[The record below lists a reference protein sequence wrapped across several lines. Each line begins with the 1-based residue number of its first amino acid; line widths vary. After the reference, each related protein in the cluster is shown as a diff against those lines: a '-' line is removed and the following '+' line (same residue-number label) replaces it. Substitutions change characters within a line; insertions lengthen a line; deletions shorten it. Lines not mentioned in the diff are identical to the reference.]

1 MLSPARPAR
10 PSLLL
15 LGVLSVVAACDVHAP
30 PPPRAQEPAARSS
43 VAAKALSTSP
53 PVAAVDTGSPVDPA
67 SPASPAYPPPPPPDP
82 PIALRGGGA
91 AAAKGEGGIV
101 VSVEVNATNIGAE
114 VLRHGGNAVDAAV
127 AVAYALA
134 VTHPNAGNIGGG
146 GFMLVRRASGEVAAL
161 DFREV
166 APAAA
171 TAARNK
177 AMLDAGA
184 LGYASAAVPG
194 TVAGMSLALDTFG
207 SRPLAELIAPAIGL
221 ARKGHHLGA
230 FQGLALSWAWSKL
243 KRDPTARAVYGSSKG
258 PLKEGELLRQPDLA
272 RTLEAIA
279 REGPRGFYEGPTAK
293 AIDAAMRA
301 HGGLVTAADL
311 RGYRAKIRAPLRF
324 SYRGFTVDTMPP
336 PSMGGVALAEIMLTL
351 ERLHAAEAPS
361 GSGQSL
367 HLFIEAAR
375 RAYADRRLVGADP
388 DFMPPLAADAL
399 LARLLGGAHIET
411 RRPAVDRD
419 RATPSTA
426 LLTATFDDPPESPE
440 TTHFSIVDA
449 MGNAVSCT
457 YTQSASFGAK
467 IMIPGTGLLLSN
479 AMAAFSEGGPNA
491 LAPGKRMAS
500 SMTPTIVSQGGKL
513 ALVLGSPGGDTI
525 PNTVAQ
531 VLRNVVD
538 GGMTI
543 DDAVERPR
551 LHHAYLP
558 DKVRVEKGHAPPRA
572 VLDDLVRRGHKI
584 EPSPAAIGDA
594 NNILI
599 DGATG
604 TVWGYADRREGGK
617 AVGLPPRP

>member
-1 MLSPARPAR
+1 MTAKGAATVARSASPPDIATDAGS
-10 PSLLL
+10 PS
-15 LGVLSVVAACDVHAP
+15 
-30 PPPRAQEPAARSS
+30 EPASS
-43 VAAKALSTSP
+43 
-53 PVAAVDTGSPVDPA
+53 A
-67 SPASPAYPPPPPPDP
+67 SPLSSASPTYPPPPPPEP

-91 AAAKGEGGIV
+91 AAVKGEGGLV
-101 VSVEVNATNIGAE
+101 VSVEANATNAGAE
-114 VLRHGGNAVDAAV
+114 VLRRGGNAVDAAV

-146 GFMLVRRASGEVAAL
+146 GFMIIRRANGEVASI

-171 TAARNK
+171 TLEKNK

-184 LGYASAAVPG
+184 IGYASAAVPG

-207 SRPLAELIAPAIGL
+207 SRPLAELVAPAISL
-221 ARKGHHLGA
+221 ARKGHRLGA
-230 FQGLALSWAWSKL
+230 FQGLALSWAWGKL
-243 KRDPTARAVYGSSKG
+243 KRDPASRAVYGSGKG
-258 PLKEGELLRQPDLA
+258 PLKEGDLLCQPDLA

-279 REGPRGFYEGPTAK
+279 REGPRGFYEGPTAE

-351 ERLHAAEAPS
+351 ERLHAEEAPS

-388 DFMPPLAADAL
+388 DFMPPRAADAL

-411 RRPAVDRD
+411 RRPAIDRD
-419 RATPSTA
+419 QATPSTA
-426 LLTATFDDPPESPE
+426 LLTAAFDDPPESPE
-440 TTHFSIVDA
+440 TTHFSVVDA
-449 MGNAVSCT
+449 LGNAVSCT

-479 AMAAFSEGGPNA
+479 AMAAFSEGGPNG

-531 VLRNVVD
+531 VLRNIVD
-538 GGMTI
+538 AGMTI
-543 DDAVERPR
+543 DEAVARPR

-572 VLDDLVRRGHKI
+572 VLDDLVRRGHVI
-584 EPSPAAIGDA
+584 ESSPAAIGDA

-599 DGATG
+599 DSASGIA
-604 TVWGYADRREGGK
+604 WGYADLREGGK
-617 AVGLPPRP
+617 AVGLPKHP